1 MSATRD
7 PLAGAADLSTR
18 TGDPGLHRLAA
29 GALLISFQGT
39 TAPDWV
45 LRGLEDGLG
54 GVCLFG
60 FNVADGEQVA
70 ALSARLNEA
79 GRPVVSLDEEGGDVT
94 RLAYHTGSAYPGNAA
109 LGAVDDV
116 ALTERVYQAMAADLA
131 RCGVNLDMGPVADVN
146 TADDNPIIGTR
157 SFGSSPDL
165 VARHTV
171 AAVRGLQ
178 SAGIAAC
185 VKHFPGH
192 GATHQDSHLEIPLVD
207 ASLDVLRERELV
219 PFLAAIRAGAKSIMT
234 AHVAVPE
241 LTGDLP
247 ATLSAQALTRLLRR
261 ELGYDGVVLTDAL
274 DMHAISRTVGLAEG
288 AVRALAAGADL
299 LCLGPLPTAEDV
311 RGMVDHIVDAVAEG
325 RLAAERLEEAAARVE
340 RLRDWFAGAHLPSG
354 HPSRNGEAADG
365 EVVGLDAAR
374 RAVSL
379 TGSAGPLADPFVV
392 EIDTPPTIAVGEVP
406 WGIAPWLPEAEI
418 VRVKPAEADA
428 GGLLGRAR
436 ERSLIVVVK
445 DAHRHPDSRELI
457 SELLAARPDAVVMEM
472 GLPIW
477 RPGAGAYIATY
488 GAARAN
494 AQAAV
499 ELLNGGPSAAGL

>member
-7 PLAGAADLSTR
+7 PLTGAADPSTR
-18 TGDPGLHRLAA
+18 TGDRGLHRLAA
-29 GALLISFQGT
+29 GALLVSFRGT

-70 ALSARLNEA
+70 ALTARLNEA

-116 ALTERVYQAMAADLA
+116 SLTERVYRAMAAELA

-207 ASLDVLRERELV
+207 ASLDLLRERELV
-219 PFLAAIRAGAKSIMT
+219 PFLAAIEAGAKSIMS
-234 AHVAVPE
+234 AHVAVPD
-241 LTGDLP
+241 LTGTLP
-247 ATLSAQALTRLLRR
+247 ATLSRETLTRLLRC
-261 ELGYDGVVLTDAL
+261 ELGYDGVVITDAL
-274 DMHAISRTVGLAEG
+274 DMHAISKSVGLAEG
-288 AVRALAAGADL
+288 AVMALAAGADL
-299 LCLGPLPTAEDV
+299 LCLGPLPTADDV
-311 RGMVDHIVDAVAEG
+311 RHMVDHIAGAVAEG
-325 RLAAERLEEAAARVE
+325 RLAAGRLEEAAARVE
-340 RLRDWFAGAHLPSG
+340 ALRDWFETAPAAG
-354 HPSRNGEAADG
+354 NGQAADG
-365 EVVGLDAAR
+365 DVVGLDAAR

-379 TGSAGPLADPFVV
+379 TGSAGPLVDPFVI

-406 WGIAPWLPEAEI
+406 WGVAPWLPQAEI
-418 VRVKPAEADA
+418 VRVKPEEADA
-428 GGLLGRAR
+428 GALLGRAR
-436 ERSLIVVVK
+436 DRSLIVVVK
-445 DAHRHPDSRELI
+445 DAHRHAGSRELI
-457 SELLAARPDAVVMEM
+457 SALLAARPDAIVMEM

-477 RPGAGAYIATY
+477 RPRAGAYIATY

-494 AQAAV
+494 ARAAV
-499 ELLNGGPSAAGL
+499 ELLTA

>member
-7 PLAGAADLSTR
+7 PLAGAADMSTR
-18 TGDPGLHRLAA
+18 TGDRGLHRLAA
-29 GALLISFQGT
+29 GALLISFRGT

-60 FNVADGEQVA
+60 FNVAEGEQVA

-116 ALTERVYQAMAADLA
+116 ALTERVYHAMAADLA

-207 ASLDVLRERELV
+207 ASFDLLRERELV
-219 PFLAAIRAGAKSIMT
+219 PFIAAIEAGAKSIMS
-234 AHVAVPE
+234 AHVAVPD
-241 LTGDLP
+241 LTGTLP
-247 ATLSAQALTRLLRR
+247 ATLSWETLTRLLRR
-261 ELGYDGVVLTDAL
+261 EMGYDGVVITDAL
-274 DMHAISRTVGLAEG
+274 DMHAISRSVGLAEG
-288 AVRALAAGADL
+288 AVMALAAGADL
-299 LCLGPLPTAEDV
+299 LCLGPLPTPEDV

-325 RLAAERLEEAAARVE
+325 RLTAQRLEEAAARVE
-340 RLRDWFAGAHLPSG
+340 RLRDWFGASHE
-354 HPSRNGEAADG
+354 RGEAAESD
-365 EVVGLDAAR
+365 VVGLDAAR

-379 TGSAGPLADPFVV
+379 TGSAGPLVDPFVV

-406 WGIAPWLPEAEI
+406 WGIAPWLPQAEI
-418 VRVKPAEADA
+418 VRVKPEEADA
-428 GGLLGRAR
+428 GALLGRSR
-436 ERSLIVVVK
+436 DRSLILVVK
-445 DAHRHPDSRELI
+445 DAHRHARSRDLV
-457 SELLAARPDAVVMEM
+457 SALLAARPDAVVVEM

-477 RPGAGAYIATY
+477 RPDAGAYIATY

-499 ELLNGGPSAAGL
+499 ELLTA

>member
-1 MSATRD
+1 MSATSD
-7 PLAGAADLSTR
+7 SLPGAADLSTR

-29 GALLISFQGT
+29 GALLISFRGT

-60 FNVADGEQVA
+60 FNIADGEQVA
-70 ALSARLNEA
+70 ALNARLREA

-116 ALTERVYQAMAADLA
+116 ALTERVYHAMASDLA

-207 ASLDVLRERELV
+207 ATLDLLRERELV
-219 PFLAAIRAGAKSIMT
+219 PFLAAIEAGAKSIMT

-247 ATLSAQALTRLLRR
+247 ATLSPQALTRLLRH
-261 ELGYDGVVLTDAL
+261 ELGYDGVVVTDAL
-274 DMHAISRTVGLAEG
+274 DMHAISRSVGLAEG
-288 AVRALAAGADL
+288 AVRALAAGADM
-299 LCLGPLPTAEDV
+299 LCLGPLPTPRDV
-311 RGMVDHIVDAVAEG
+311 RDIVAHVVDAVAGG
-325 RLAAERLEEAAARVE
+325 RLAAGRLEEAAARVE
-340 RLRDWFAGAHLPSG
+340 RLRDWFDGAPVAEG
-354 HPSRNGEAADG
+354 NTADN
-365 EVVGLDAAR
+365 EIVGLDAAR

-379 TGSAGPLADPFVV
+379 TGSPGPLVDPFVV

-406 WGIAPWLPEAEI
+406 WGVAPWLPEAEI
-418 VRVKPAEADA
+418 VRVKPGEADA
-428 GGLLGRAR
+428 EALLGRAK
-436 ERSLIVVVK
+436 ERSLVVVVK
-445 DAHRHPDSRELI
+445 DAHRHADSRDLI
-457 SELLAARPDAVVMEM
+457 SALLAARPDAVVVEM

-477 RPGAGAYIATY
+477 RPGAAAYIATY

-494 AQAAV
+494 ARAAV
-499 ELLNGGPSAAGL
+499 ELLTA

>member
-29 GALLISFQGT
+29 SALLISFQGT

-325 RLAAERLEEAAARVE
+325 RLAAERLEEATARVE

-354 HPSRNGEAADG
+354 HPSRNAADG

-379 TGSAGPLADPFVV
+379 TGPAGPLADPFVV

-418 VRVKPAEADA
+418 VRVKPSEADA